1 VSVAEARALNFIIN
15 YKRRKEEEGEV
26 RWVKVVEVVGRAVS
40 ISLSLAWYLKEESY
54 GSFTSRH
61 QLQRSD
67 SRDCSNGVY

>member
-1 VSVAEARALNFIIN
+1 MRKEVSVAEARALNEFINNI
-15 YKRRKEEEGEV
+15 RRKEEGEV
-26 RWVKVVEVVGRAVS
+26 RWVEVVGRAVS
-40 ISLSLAWYLKEESY
+40 ISLSLAWNLKEESY